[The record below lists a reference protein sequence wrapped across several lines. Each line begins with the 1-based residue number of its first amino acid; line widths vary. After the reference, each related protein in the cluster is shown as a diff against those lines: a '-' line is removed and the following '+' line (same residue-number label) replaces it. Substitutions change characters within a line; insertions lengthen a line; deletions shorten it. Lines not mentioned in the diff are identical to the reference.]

1 MAILQL
7 EDGRIYTSL
16 SAIAPILNSFNVV
29 VERISF
35 ACDRSL
41 KKVLAKDIL
50 TPFEKHQ
57 VLQTTNY
64 AFPLLKK
71 RDGYQRRDVMVLHP
85 GSPSLYPFLIR
96 SDRWHT
102 HSQAEGLH
110 VLAGECIVGVQSLAK
125 DHPDGTQVQLLLQA
139 GDYIKIPPRIKH
151 RFSLSSSLNIKAVQY
166 SLTPDG
172 CIPEFVRSPEPCEGS
187 SPTV

>member
-7 EDGRIYTSL
+7 EDGRIYTSV
-16 SAIAPILNSFNVV
+16 SAIAPILSSFNVV

-35 ACDRSL
+35 ACDREL

-50 TPFEKHQ
+50 TAFEKHQ
-57 VLQTTNY
+57 ILQTTNF
-64 AFPLLKK
+64 AFHLLKK

-110 VLAGECIVGVQSLAK
+110 VLAGECIVGLS
-125 DHPDGTQVQLLLQA
+125 HPDGTQVQLLLQA
-139 GDYIKIPPRIKH
+139 GDYIKIPPRVKH
-151 RFSLSSSLNIKAVQY
+151 RFSLSSSLNLKAVQY

-172 CIPEFVRSPEPCEGS
+172 CIPEFVRTVA
-187 SPTV
+187 SPTL

>member
-16 SAIAPILNSFNVV
+16 SAIASILNSFNVV

-35 ACDRSL
+35 ACDQSL

-50 TPFEKHQ
+50 TPFEKYQ

-64 AFPLLKK
+64 VFPLLKK

-85 GSPSLYPFLIR
+85 GSPCLYPFLIR
-96 SDRWHT
+96 SDRWHI

-110 VLAGECIVGVQSLAK
+110 ILAGECIVGLS
-125 DHPDGTQVQLLLQA
+125 HPDGTQVQLLLRA

-172 CIPEFVRSPEPCEGS
+172 CIPEFVRTPDPCEGS
-187 SPTV
+187 SPTL

>member
-1 MAILQL
+1 MAILQR
-7 EDGRIYTSL
+7 EDGRIYASV
-16 SAIAPILNSFNVV
+16 SAIAPILSSFNVV

-35 ACDRSL
+35 QCDLEL

-57 VLQTTNY
+57 ILQTTNY
-64 AFPLLKK
+64 AFHLLKK
-71 RDGYQRRDVMVLHP
+71 RDGYQRRDVMVFHP

-96 SDRWHT
+96 SDRWHC

-110 VLAGECIVGVQSLAK
+110 VLAGECIVGLI
-125 DHPDGTQVQLLLQA
+125 DHEGTQVQLLLQA
-139 GDYIKIPPRIKH
+139 GDYIKIPPRVKH
-151 RFSLSSSLNIKAVQY
+151 RFSLSSSLNLKAVQY

-172 CIPEFVRSPEPCEGS
+172 CIPEFVRTVT
-187 SPTV
+187 SPTW